1 MKKVLFFAAAAAM
14 MTACSNTDELTGLQV
29 QENNQQTPIAFDV
42 YAGKTITRAG
52 LPGGKYTEGTQVY
65 YGITNKSIT
74 AGSHAEAGFGVF
86 GYYTNNDHF
95 DTNSSIPN
103 FMYNQPV
110 VYDGTISTPAW
121 TYEPAKYWPN
131 EFGNSAQ
138 SDDVDYLSF
147 FAYAPF
153 VDVTYNTG
161 IPVAKRL
168 AGADAGAVAAD
179 PENLI
184 LDADALKLIGAPE
197 DNFADWKAANYAT
210 ATEDEAR
217 AALQTKLDEQLQ
229 KFNITQLNKNT
240 QTGDPIVKY
249 VVDTKP
255 ATSVDL
261 LWGVAQHE
269 NGYKGEN
276 GEVITEG
283 NPYVDLTKQDDVTKK
298 IKWYFKHAL
307 AQINVQIVQANDA
320 VTAATYDPA
329 NSSKIGTE
337 GDGTV
342 EAKKLSG
349 VFVRSITFNGF
360 AMKGALNLHSEPVPA
375 TGTVANA
382 KPNWLAY
389 DGTNEIQFEPVTF
402 HDGLKDGKEG
412 TTNNIQKGEG
422 TCVLNPE
429 LIQKTSVADAGEL
442 ANQGIPTD
450 AYINLF
456 DGANG
461 DETAPIYVIPSGEP
475 LDITINY
482 DVETIDENL
491 AGLLSDN
498 INHGSAINNVITKTD
513 ILKSLP
519 IKTIEPGYSYTIKI
533 IVGLESVKFD
543 VDVTKYEVVA
553 DSEIDLPAN
562 H

>member
-329 NSSKIGTE
+329 TSSKIGTE

>member
-65 YGITNKSIT
+65 YGVTNKSIT
-74 AGSHAEAGFGVF
+74 EGSHAKAGFGVF
-86 GYYTNNDHF
+86 GYYTNNDRF

-110 VYDGTISTPAW
+110 VYDGTITTPAW

-131 EFGNSAQ
+131 EFGNAAA

-168 AGADAGAVAAD
+168 AGTDAGAVAGD

-197 DNFADWKAANYAT
+197 DNFADWKAANYDALS
-210 ATEDEAR
+210 ADEAR
-217 AALQTKLDEQLQ
+217 TILQTKLDEQLQ

-261 LWGVAQHE
+261 LWGVAQHD
-269 NGYKGEN
+269 NGYVGEH
-276 GEVITEG
+276 GETIAEG
-283 NPYVDLTKQDDVTKK
+283 DPYVDLTKQADVTKK

-320 VTAATYDPA
+320 KTAATYDPD

-360 AMKGALNLHSEPVPA
+360 AMKGALNLHSEPAGGNVL
-375 TGTVANA
+375 NA

-442 ANQGIPTD
+442 ANQGIPTN
-450 AYINLF
+450 AFINLF

-461 DETAPIYVIPSGEP
+461 DEKAPIYVIPSGEP

-513 ILKSLP
+513 ILKNLA

-543 VDVTKYEVVA
+543 VDVTPYTVEDA
-553 DSEIDLPAN
+553 SEIDLPAN

>member
-14 MTACSNTDELTGLQV
+14 LTACSNTDELTGLQV
-29 QENNQQTPIAFDV
+29 QENNQQTPSAFDV

-52 LPGGKYTEGTQVY
+52 LPGGKYTEGTQDF
-65 YGITNKSIT
+65 YGITNKSLT
-74 AGSHAEAGFGVF
+74 EGSHAKAGFGVF

-131 EFGNSAQ
+131 EFGNAAQ

-168 AGADAGAVAAD
+168 AGTDAGAVAAD

-197 DNFADWKAANYAT
+197 TTFADWKAANYAT

-217 AALQTKLDEQLQ
+217 TILQTKLDEQLQ

-261 LWGVAQHE
+261 LWGVAQHD
-269 NGYKGEN
+269 NGYVGEHL
-276 GEVITEG
+276 ETIAEG
-283 NPYVDLTKQDDVTKK
+283 NPYVDLTKQADVTKK

-320 VTAATYDPA
+320 VTAAPYAPST
-329 NSSKIGTE
+329 SSKLGTE

-342 EAKKLSG
+342 EAKTLSG

-360 AMKGALNLHSEPVPA
+360 AMKGALNLHSEPVG
-375 TGTVANA
+375 TGGTVANA

-422 TCVLNPE
+422 TCVLNPV

-442 ANQGIPTD
+442 ANKGIPTD
-450 AYINLF
+450 AFINLF

-461 DETAPIYVIPSGEP
+461 DATAPIYVIPSGEP

-513 ILKSLP
+513 ILKNLS

-543 VDVTKYEVVA
+543 VEVTKFEVEA
-553 DSEIDLPAN
+553 DSQIELPAN

>member
-14 MTACSNTDELTGLQV
+14 MAACSNTDELTSLQNV
-29 QENNQQTPIAFDV
+29 PENNQQAPIAFDV
-42 YAGKTITRAG
+42 YAGKTVTRAG
-52 LPGGKYTEGTQVY
+52 LPGGVTVEAGKNI
-65 YGITNKSIT
+65 YGVTTSSLATGIHSK
-74 AGSHAEAGFGVF
+74 AGFGVF
-86 GYYTNNDHF
+86 GYYTSNDRF
-95 DTNSSIPN
+95 DTNSSTPN

-110 VYDGTISTPAW
+110 TYDGTVTTPAW

-131 EFGNSAQ
+131 EFGDAAQ

-161 IPVAKRL
+161 IPVAKTL
-168 AGADAGAVAAD
+168 AGTDEAAVNAD
-179 PENLI
+179 PENKI
-184 LDADALKLIGAPE
+184 LDADALKLIGAKE
-197 DNFADWKAANYAT
+197 TTFAAWKTANYDALS
-210 ATEDEAR
+210 EDEAR
-217 AALQTKLDEQLQ
+217 TILQTLLDEQLQ

-261 LWGVAQHE
+261 LWGVAQHD
-269 NGYKGEN
+269 NGYKGEH
-276 GEVITEG
+276 GEEIVEG
-283 NPYVDLTKQDDVTKK
+283 CPYVDLTKQNDVTKK

-307 AQINVQIVQANDA
+307 AQVNVQIVLANDA
-320 VTAATYDPA
+320 KTAATYDPA
-329 NSSKIGTE
+329 TGKPLGTE
-337 GDGTV
+337 GDGTL

-360 AMKGALNLHSEPVPA
+360 AMKGALNLHSEPA
-375 TGTVANA
+375 TSVGNA
-382 KPNWLAY
+382 KPYWLAY

-422 TCVLNPE
+422 KCVLNPV
-429 LIQKTSVADAGEL
+429 LIQKSSVAGTGAL

-450 AYINLF
+450 AYVNLF

-461 DETAPIYVIPSGEP
+461 DVTAPIYVIPSGEP
-475 LDITINY
+475 LDVTIAY

-498 INHGSAINNVITKTD
+498 INHGSAIQNVISKTD
-513 ILKSLP
+513 ILQGTAMP
-519 IKTIEPGYSYTIKI
+519 TIEPGYSYTIKI
-533 IVGLESVKFD
+533 IVGVESVKFD
-543 VDVTKYEVVA
+543 VVVTPYTTVDAK
-553 DSEIDLPAN
+553 EIDLPAN